1 MPVHKVTLTITVLAH
16 ADSQDH
22 VLNAYS
28 NMSLSQ
34 IEEAIEFGEDVGM
47 VELTSV
53 ETVPDDEIKDEL
65 IALGNDGTFFDCY
78 LGLLDLDETLGID
91 PAK

>member
-1 MPVHKVTLTITVLAH
+1 MPVHKVTLTITVMAI
-16 ADSQDH
+16 ADSQDDL
-22 VLNAYS
+22 LNAYS

-34 IEEAIEFGEDVGM
+34 IEEAFSVGEDVGK
-47 VELTSV
+47 VELIGV

-78 LGLLDLDETLGID
+78 LGLLDLDETLGLYS
-91 PAK
+91 AE